1 MLHSPI
7 LANEKQALIQGL
19 VQCCCFVCWLA
30 GLFSLSHISAYF
42 AAKTQEINSFFLKEI
57 STLPEA
63 SL

>member
-1 MLHSPI
+1 MLHSPV

-19 VQCCCFVCWLA
+19 VQCCFVCWLA
-30 GLFSLSHISAYF
+30 GLFSLSRISAYF
-42 AAKTQEINSFFLKEI
+42 AAKTQEINRFFLKEI